1 VYHRFKER
9 FSAKDLDTNSFNQED
24 KYLYRAWLKS
34 SNEIVVSTEEQ
45 TNVAYVEIAL
55 RTLKK

>member
-45 TNVAYVEIAL
+45 TNVPM
-55 RTLKK
+55 